1 MRIVATLQKPDE
13 GSVHLDELDV
23 LAEPERTRE
32 VLGYLPQDFGLYP
45 RVSAEALLTHFAAL
59 EGIVGRLA
67 KREVVSTLLRKT
79 NLWDVRKARL
89 GTFSGGMRQ
98 RFGVAVAMLGNPR
111 LLVVDEP
118 TAGLDPAE
126 RVRFLNMLSELGE
139 RSVVVLSTHI
149 VEDVSDLCTRMGR
162 DPDRPD
168 SPRDRAAPGSASPRR
183 TDLAPRRDAVGAR
196 GVEQGRGPHL
206 DPPPG
211 RKADSPRVRRR
222 KARGRVRAG
231 ATRPQ
236 GRVLQLDLGEEP
248 GGRCLK
254 AATRG
259 VHRQGAKTPRARRP
273 TPSGEGVYASG
284 PSVVQPEDLTTDPP
298 LPSPANQNGHVKT
311 GLGGRCGPVSDL

>member
-1 MRIVATLQKPDE
+1 MGLRIHGVSKTYANGVRALDDVSLTIPPGMYGLLGPNGAGKSTLMRIVATLQKPDE

-45 RVSAEALLTHFAAL
+45 RVSAETLLTHFAAL

-149 VEDVSDLCTRMGR
+149 VEDVSDLCTRMAVIQTGR
-162 DPDRPD
+162 ILLE
-168 SPRDRAAPGSASPRR
+168 
-183 TDLAPRRDAVGAR
+183 T
-196 GVEQGRGPHL
+196 EPHQ
-206 DPPPG
+206 
-211 RKADSPRVRRR
+211 AVRRLE
-222 KARGRVRAG
+222 GRIWR
-231 ATRPQ
+231 
-236 GRVLQLDLGEEP
+236 RV
-248 GGRCLK
+248 
-254 AATRG
+254 
-259 VHRQGAKTPRARRP
+259 V
-273 TPSGEGVYASG
+273 TPSELEELRRGEALISTRLQGGKRIAHVYADGKPGDGFEQVPPDLKDVYFSLISG
-284 PSVVQPEDLTTDPP
+284 KNLE
-298 LPSPANQNGHVKT
+298 AAA
-311 GLGGRCGPVSDL
+311 